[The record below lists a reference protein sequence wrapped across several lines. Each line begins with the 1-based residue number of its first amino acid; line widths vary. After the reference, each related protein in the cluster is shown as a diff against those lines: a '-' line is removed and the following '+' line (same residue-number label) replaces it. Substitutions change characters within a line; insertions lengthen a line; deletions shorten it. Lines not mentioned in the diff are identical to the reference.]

1 MIRRVLVVCI
11 GNICRSPMAEGL
23 IRQAVPG
30 VQISS
35 AGLSSAMVGHGADPI
50 AVEIMA
56 GIGVDISAHRAR
68 MLTDAIARETDL
80 ILVMDD
86 QQKHQLETQYPY
98 VRGKVFK
105 LGEAARQDIPDPYR
119 QDPEVFRAVFSLIDD
134 GVNEWVKR
142 INSIG

>member
-23 IRQAVPG
+23 FRQALPD
-30 VQISS
+30 VQICS
-35 AGLSSAMVGHGADPI
+35 AGMSALVGHGADPI
-50 AVEIMA
+50 AVQIMA
-56 GIGVDISAHRAR
+56 GAGVDVAAHRAR
-68 MLTDAIARETDL
+68 MLTDAIARDADL

-86 QQKHQLETQYPY
+86 LQKQQISTQYPY
-98 VRGKVFK
+98 TRGKVFR
-105 LGEAARQDIPDPYR
+105 LAEAIKQDIHDPCR
-119 QDPEVFRAVFSLIDD
+119 QDPEVFRTVFSQIEN